1 MVPGLEGFTVPGL
14 EGFTVP
20 GLEGFTVPG
29 LAGFRLP
36 GLAGLA
42 GPSVAKSCL
51 AALGAQ
57 LEPQLELTG
66 PSGESSASCRPFSGV
81 GLQALGVSSVH
92 TTALR

>member
-1 MVPGLEGFTVPGL
+1 MPGL

-29 LAGFRLP
+29 LAGLT
-36 GLAGLA
+36 

-51 AALGAQ
+51 AALGVQPGLQ
-57 LEPQLELTG
+57 LRQG
-66 PSGESSASCRPFSGV
+66 RPSGESSPSCSPLSV
-81 GLQALGVSSVH
+81 GLQALGVSSAH